1 MLFEAEKSL
10 QELNVKVLA
19 QLKENQSIKDQG
31 MNFEEVKAQLEIE
44 REENANLKKVTD
56 QLQAKLLK
64 AVEEKEMFLNEL
76 IRAKTKQAEILDEAN
91 RVHAAA
97 QKKASEVEIQKK
109 RLTELA
115 ANRDTFEVVNFNEGL
130 GDSILLDQS

>member
-31 MNFEEVKAQLEIE
+31 MNFEEVKTQLAIE

-76 IRAKTKQAEILDEAN
+76 IRAKTK
-91 RVHAAA
+91 
-97 QKKASEVEIQKK
+97 
-109 RLTELA
+109 
-115 ANRDTFEVVNFNEGL
+115 
-130 GDSILLDQS
+130 